1 MHNWWTRVSSPGFDS
16 VFNSTSSSKESGTPF
31 FRQARDEMGI
41 NTNLVPA
48 LIAKAISAITV
59 IAPLLDTVK
68 RLRRE
73 FTLDIQPEAT
83 DKKLLQCPE
92 WRFPTIKTLNYQI
105 AGFEEDELRQV
116 LIRAGVVRSAD
127 P

>member
-1 MHNWWTRVSSPGFDS
+1 MHNWWRRVSPPGFDP
-16 VFNSTSSSKESGTPF
+16 VFNSTSSRKESGTPF

-41 NTNLVPA
+41 VTTLVAA
-48 LIAKAISAITV
+48 LIATAVSVITV
-59 IAPLLDTVK
+59 IAPSLHTVK

-73 FTLDIQPEAT
+73 FTLDIQPEAI
-83 DKKLLQCPE
+83 DKTLLRCPK
-92 WRFPTIKTLNYQI
+92 WRFPTFKTLNYQI

>member
-1 MHNWWTRVSSPGFDS
+1 
-16 VFNSTSSSKESGTPF
+16 
-31 FRQARDEMGI
+31 MGI